1 MLEKNF
7 HPSQIENEFIFLT
20 DGPLHLRQALIPE
33 CNKKNIN
40 LPIYYYTY
48 YNLINEFNQ
57 YAKGLLG
64 IINTEIKN
72 IKDISKC

>member
-1 MLEKNF
+1 MHEKNL
-7 HPSQIENEFIFLT
+7 HPSQIENELIFLT

-40 LPIYYYTY
+40 LPIYYYSY

-57 YAKGLLG
+57 YAKGHVEF
-64 IINTEIKN
+64 NNDIKN
-72 IKDISKC
+72 IRDISKC